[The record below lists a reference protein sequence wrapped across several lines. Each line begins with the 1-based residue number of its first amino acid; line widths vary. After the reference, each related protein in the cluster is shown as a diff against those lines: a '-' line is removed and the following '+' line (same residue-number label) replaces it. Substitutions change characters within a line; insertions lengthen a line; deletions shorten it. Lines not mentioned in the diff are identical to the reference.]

1 VRDDDEEGSDGSS
14 GRQPEAPQQNLYDRA
29 YAAAAAAVAASP
41 NADELDEPPPA
52 VAVEKASGTSSF
64 GRPLTETEH
73 RERDRLEGPWQCT
86 SYELYEWLTPL
97 AELTRGCTQ
106 DEMVGRTSL
115 ASKAGDCLG
124 TAHSVVSGSWPRD
137 EFMKGARASLCR
149 PR

>member
-1 VRDDDEEGSDGSS
+1 MRDDDKEGSDGSS
-14 GRQPEAPQQNLYDRA
+14 GRQPDEPQQSLDDRA
-29 YAAAAAAVAASP
+29 YAAAVAAS
-41 NADELDEPPPA
+41 ADEPIDEPPPDA
-52 VAVEKASGTSSF
+52 AVEKASRTSSF

-115 ASKAGDCLG
+115 TIKAGDCLG

-137 EFMKGARASLCR
+137 DFMKGARASLYR